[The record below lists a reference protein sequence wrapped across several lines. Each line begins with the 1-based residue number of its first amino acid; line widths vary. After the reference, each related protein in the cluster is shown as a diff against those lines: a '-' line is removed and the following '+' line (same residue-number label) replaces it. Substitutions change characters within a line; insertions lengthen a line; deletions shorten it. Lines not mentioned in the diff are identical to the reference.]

1 MSRSADR
8 LAGLA
13 DRWLIVLVHRVQGG
27 DQRRFARRYRALG
40 PLVARLRAAVADP
53 ADAAAIMSARPG
65 AP

>member
-8 LAGLA
+8 LAGCA
-13 DRWLIVLVHRVQGG
+13 DRRLIVLVHRVAGR
-27 DQRRFARRYRALG
+27 DQCTFARSYRALG